1 MRRIAWLSFVFLL
14 LPAVASAKQPKCP
27 LPLDS
32 CIVQFGR
39 MHDRPW
45 LGVVLHPDST
55 GGQLVDVI
63 DSVVA
68 NTPAQRAGWKKGDR
82 LVRIDDR
89 APLQFFLAT
98 KAGWKNGDRVQATL
112 VRNGHERDGSFQAE
126 HIPEELFARIVG
138 EHMIEAH
145 LAYMDVGDHSGSDVR

>member
-1 MRRIAWLSFVFLL
+1 MRRIAWLSFALLL
-14 LPAVASAKQPKCP
+14 LPAIASAKQPKCP

-39 MHDRPW
+39 MHDRPF
-45 LGVVLHPDST
+45 LGVNLHPDST

-63 DSVVA
+63 DSVKA
-68 NTPAQRAGWKKGDR
+68 GGAAERAGWKKGDR

-89 APLQFFLAT
+89 TPLQFFIAT
-98 KAGWKNGDRVQATL
+98 RAGWKDGDRVQATL
-112 VRNGHERDGSFQAE
+112 VRKGHERDGSFTAQ

-145 LAYMDVGDHSGSDVR
+145 LAYMDTGEHDTDVH